1 MELPIDDNNEKQFQY
16 ISSLLRGKGEPFYL
30 PDGTPLYPNILNVNM
45 PFETMHIFAERYNNG
60 EILCPYKYENYI
72 NDKDLQATING
83 LQMDTDAFWLLAIFC
98 FDFACSVCLNGF
110 TIKDDAK
117 RTIEKF
123 INLTPDDEDSAM
135 KLTIKTDKGKMEI
148 EDSHAITYILKWVKQ
163 AYEKNE
169 DAIRGWTA
177 EEAKNI
183 FIDKEESNSVL
194 IWYFARLMREF
205 FELNPQFVGQRKK
218 KDTVSVDKNILI
230 SKLIYYT
237 RISKNDTFKFADKDL
252 LKGFFKQYKNKHIIT
267 HSDIYY

>member
-72 NDKDLQATING
+72 NDKELQATING
-83 LQMDTDAFWLLAIFC
+83 LQMDADAFWLLAIFC
-98 FDFACSVCLNGF
+98 FDFACSVCLSGF
-110 TIKDDAK
+110 TIKDSAR

-123 INLTPDDEDSAM
+123 INLAPDDEDSTM

-163 AYEKNE
+163 AYEQNE
-169 DAIRGWTA
+169 DAIDGWTA
-177 EEAKNI
+177 EEAKDI
-183 FIDKEESNSVL
+183 FNLKEESNSVL

-205 FELNPQFVGQRKK
+205 FELNPQFEGKRKK
-218 KDTVSVDKNILI
+218 GESVSLNKNLLI
-230 SKLIYYT
+230 SKLIYHT
-237 RISKNDTFKFADKDL
+237 HLSTNENFKFDAES
-252 LKGFFKQYKNKHIIT
+252 LKGFFKQYKNKKITT

>member
-1 MELPIDDNNEKQFQY
+1 MELPINDNNEKQFQY

-83 LQMDTDAFWLLAIFC
+83 LQLDADAFWLLAIFC
-98 FDFACSVCLNGF
+98 FDFARSVCMNGF
-110 TIKDDAK
+110 TIKDSAR

-123 INLTPDDEDSAM
+123 IQLNPTDEDSAM
-135 KLTIKTDKGKMEI
+135 KLTLKTDKGKMEI
-148 EDSHAITYILKWVKQ
+148 EDSHAISYILKWAKQ

-177 EEAKNI
+177 EKAKDI
-183 FIDKEESNSVL
+183 FSSRQESFSVL
-194 IWYFARLMREF
+194 IWYFATLMIEF
-205 FELNPQFVGQRKK
+205 FTLNPQFKGRQKK
-218 KDTVSVDKNILI
+218 GEITSLNKKRLI
-230 SKLIYYT
+230 SKLIYYMQL
-237 RISKNDTFKFADKDL
+237 SAN
-252 LKGFFKQYKNKHIIT
+252 KGFNEDEYLLRGFLKQYKNKQIIT

>member
-1 MELPIDDNNEKQFQY
+1 MEVPIDENNEKQFQY

-30 PDGTPLYPNILNVNM
+30 PDGIPLYPNILNVNM

-72 NDKDLQATING
+72 NDKELQATING
-83 LQMDTDAFWLLAIFC
+83 LQMDVDAFWLLAIFC
-98 FDFACSVCLNGF
+98 FDFACSVCLSGF
-110 TIKDDAK
+110 TIKDSAK
-117 RTIEKF
+117 RTIEKL
-123 INLTPDDEDSAM
+123 INLTPDNEDSAM

-148 EDSHAITYILKWVKQ
+148 EDSHAISYILKWVKQ
-163 AYEKNE
+163 TYEKNE

-252 LKGFFKQYKNKHIIT
+252 LKGFFKQYKNKQIIT

>member
-1 MELPIDDNNEKQFQY
+1 MQQPIDDNNEKQFQY

-72 NDKDLQATING
+72 NDKELQATING
-83 LQMDTDAFWLLAIFC
+83 LQMDADAFWLLAIFC
-98 FDFACSVCLNGF
+98 FDFACSVCLSGF
-110 TIKDDAK
+110 TIKDSAR

-123 INLTPDDEDSAM
+123 INLAPDDEDSAM

-163 AYEKNE
+163 AYEQNE

-177 EEAKNI
+177 EEAKDI
-183 FIDKEESNSVL
+183 FSPRQESYSVF
-194 IWYFARLMREF
+194 IWYFATLMREF
-205 FELNPQFVGQRKK
+205 FALNPQFKGKRKK
-218 KDTVSVDKNILI
+218 GESGKFDKNLLI
-230 SKLIYYT
+230 SKLIYYMELSAKDSFT
-237 RISKNDTFKFADKDL
+237 ADAET
-252 LKGFFKQYKNKHIIT
+252 LKGFLKQYKNKQIIT
-267 HSDIYY
+267 HSDIYC

>member
-1 MELPIDDNNEKQFQY
+1 MQQPIDDNNEKQFQY

-83 LQMDTDAFWLLAIFC
+83 LQMDADAFWLLAIFC
-98 FDFACSVCLNGF
+98 FDFACNVCLSGF
-110 TIKDDAK
+110 TIKDSAR

-123 INLTPDDEDSAM
+123 INLAPDDEDSTM

-148 EDSHAITYILKWVKQ
+148 EDNHAITYILKWVKQ
-163 AYEKNE
+163 AYEQNE
-169 DAIRGWTA
+169 DAIHGWTA
-177 EEAKNI
+177 EEAKDI
-183 FIDKEESNSVL
+183 FNLKEESNSVL

-205 FELNPQFVGQRKK
+205 FELNPQFEGKRKK
-218 KDTVSVDKNILI
+218 GETVSLNKNLLI
-230 SKLIYYT
+230 SKLIYHT
-237 RISKNDTFKFADKDL
+237 HLSTNENFKFDAES
-252 LKGFFKQYKNKHIIT
+252 LKGFFKQYKNKQIIT